1 MHGLGLPCLPLAS
14 NLLVPKASFGLL
26 LLPVLVVLG
35 LLVVWPLVETV
46 VRRQWG
52 YTLGVVLLGPIGG
65 LVWFTVGRRGTRA

>member
-14 NLLVPKASFGLL
+14 NLLVPNASFGLL

-65 LVWFTVGRRGTRA
+65 LVWFAVGRRGSRA

>member
-14 NLLVPKASFGLL
+14 NLLVPNASFGLL